1 MKGKHILMELKT
13 KSIKYN
19 FIMNII
25 LTVSSL
31 IFPLITFPYITRVL
45 LPEGTGRI
53 AFANSVVSYFSMFSM
68 LGIPTYGIRACA
80 KVRDDRDE
88 LIRTV
93 QEIWLINVITTII
106 VCFVFVLAVLNVQIL
121 RQDMFL
127 MLICG
132 LAIIL
137 NMFGMEWLYKGLES
151 YSYITIRS
159 VLFKAVGT
167 LFMFLMVHKK
177 SDYLIYAIIAV
188 LANTGYGILN
198 FIHACPYIFGKSI
211 KKYNFKRHFKPI
223 IIFFAMSVA
232 VVIYTNLDIV
242 MLGILKDSKEVGY
255 YDIAVKIKVILVN
268 IVTALGA
275 VVLPRVSYYIEK
287 KRWEDFYN
295 IISKAFEL
303 VAVISI
309 PLMVYFIVMAKSSIL
324 VLAGNEYLSAVPAMK
339 LVMPTLVLIGFSN
352 LLGIQILIPMGKEM
366 VVVRSEV
373 IGAVINIIM
382 NLLMIPQLGALG
394 AAIGTLMAESAVL
407 FVQYMYLKDV
417 VKSSSKDIEIKK
429 VLAGMF
435 ISIIALAI
443 VKSLNISWPFVEL
456 LVTASAFFASYGA
469 ALIILKEP
477 LMMMTLKTVKEKLG
491 NRRNS
496 ADGPKV

>member
-1 MKGKHILMELKT
+1 MKGKQILMELKT

-80 KVRDDRDE
+80 KARDDRDE

-121 RQDMFL
+121 RQDIFL

-132 LAIIL
+132 LSIIL

-167 LFMFLMVHKK
+167 FFMFLMVHKR

-198 FIHACPYIFGKSI
+198 FVHACPYILGKSV

-255 YDIAVKIKVILVN
+255 YDIAIKIKVILVN

-303 VAVISI
+303 VTVISI
-309 PLMVYFIVMAKSSIL
+309 PLMVYFIFMAKSSIL

-352 LLGIQILIPMGKEM
+352 LLGIQMLIPMGKEK
-366 VVVRSEV
+366 VVVCSEI
-373 IGAVINIIM
+373 IGAIINVIL
-382 NLLMIPQLGALG
+382 NLVMIPQLGASG
-394 AAIGTLMAESAVL
+394 AAMGTLVAESAVL
-407 FVQYMYLKDV
+407 FVQYRYLKDT
-417 VKSSSKDIEIKK
+417 VKSACKSMELKK
-429 VLAGMF
+429 VMKAMLISTVTLF
-435 ISIIALAI
+435 IIKS
-443 VKSLNISWPFVEL
+443 VKIPWPFVEL
-456 LVTASAFFASYGA
+456 LVTSIVFFVSYGLT
-469 ALIILKEP
+469 LIILKEP
-477 LMMMTLKTVKEKLG
+477 LVLSALNMVTEK
-491 NRRNS
+491 NKMQEV
-496 ADGPKV
+496 ADDSER